1 MRSTRRKLIRIAP
14 SAKLISEGGNGSVYK
29 IAFGDGQTGILK
41 IPKGISKD
49 NLMYEYMAGIKLN
62 ELRHVFPQ
70 FIETKHVYHFNES
83 LGTPPNLNRLLDL
96 SPHDPAHGCMT
107 AGHQALLI
115 KEVSGPSLKSKLTDA
130 EFVKNDLAGVL
141 YQIYYT
147 LDALK
152 HEFTHFDLH
161 ARNVLLDNRANGRPM
176 LFRYPGVEFVCRY
189 VPKIID
195 YGRAFVKGVDLSG
208 LNSPSCNTP
217 ECAPNG
223 KHCGFTYY
231 HHEFQDITKPNVSQ
245 DLRLLVNLPGP
256 FSSLS
261 RMVRFGYH
269 VPDRK
274 KKFTTEE
281 QFVGQWPRGIVN
293 VTDALAAI
301 KQKLPVN
308 IGSYAAIFTIDPGP
322 NLNKEY
328 IFKLSGTGGTR
339 RKRKKKSNKTYSK
352 HT

>member
-1 MRSTRRKLIRIAP
+1 M
-14 SAKLISEGGNGSVYK
+14 
-29 IAFGDGQTGILK
+29 
-41 IPKGISKD
+41 
-49 NLMYEYMAGIKLN
+49 
-62 ELRHVFPQ
+62 
-70 FIETKHVYHFNES
+70 
-83 LGTPPNLNRLLDL
+83 
-96 SPHDPAHGCMT
+96 
-107 AGHQALLI
+107 
-115 KEVSGPSLKSKLTDA
+115 
-130 EFVKNDLAGVL
+130 L
-141 YQIYYT
+141 YQTYYT

-161 ARNVLLDNRANGRPM
+161 PSNVLLENYANGRPM
-176 LFRYPGVEFVCRY
+176 LFKYPGGVEFVCRY

-208 LNSPSCNTP
+208 LNSPSCNTT

-261 RMVRFGYH
+261 KMVRFGFH

-281 QFVGQWPRGIVN
+281 QVVGQWPLGIVN

-322 NLNKEY
+322 YLNKEY
-328 IFKLSGTGGTR
+328 TFTKMGIGGSR
-339 RKRKKKSNKTYSK
+339 RKRKKHLSK
-352 HT
+352 KWHHHS